1 MGLYMKVRFLIAK
14 SVLLLSTL
22 FLVACSTGKI
32 VKAYDGEALAT
43 EQLAVLSAPE
53 NIVILSI
60 NGKKMKKYLLSDLS
74 TSYSLKPGEN
84 LVVFRSESVWAKA
97 VREDKDAPRSER
109 VVSEPRE
116 IMLDVKAGDELS
128 FKFEHGSNV
137 REARALAKEF
147 KAEVIDSKLNTVAVS
162 AEPGTY
168 KVLAET
174 KNKVLSKPLAEAS
187 DLQTLDALKVLWA
200 TATAD
205 EKKSFLS
212 WAFQK

>member
-1 MGLYMKVRFLIAK
+1 
-14 SVLLLSTL
+14 
-22 FLVACSTGKI
+22 
-32 VKAYDGEALAT
+32 
-43 EQLAVLSAPE
+43 
-53 NIVILSI
+53 
-60 NGKKMKKYLLSDLS
+60 
-74 TSYSLKPGEN
+74 
-84 LVVFRSESVWAKA
+84 
-97 VREDKDAPRSER
+97 
-109 VVSEPRE
+109 
-116 IMLDVKAGDELS
+116 MLDVKAGDELS